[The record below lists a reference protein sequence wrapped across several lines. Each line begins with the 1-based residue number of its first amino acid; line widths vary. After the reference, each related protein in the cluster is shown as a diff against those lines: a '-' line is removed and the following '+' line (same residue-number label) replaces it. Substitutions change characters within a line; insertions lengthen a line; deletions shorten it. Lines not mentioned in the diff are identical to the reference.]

1 MARRYD
7 HLGDVEV
14 FLAVVEAGSM
24 TAAAVVLGSTP
35 SVLSRAVSRLET
47 RLGAQLLRRSTRRLV
62 LTDSG
67 RQYLEEMQGAF
78 ARIDAAEGALSDATE
93 GAALTGRV
101 RLSVPTTYGH
111 YRLPVMLAGFA
122 RAFPLVRVEL
132 SIANRNVDLI
142 AEGYDLAIRLGR
154 LPDSGLSLRRLEDAP
169 LRLAASPAYLAQAGT
184 PEALDDLARHRLLAF
199 VMPSTGRP
207 SPWLMNRPEG
217 VSEWHPQGTVTIL
230 DDVLGCVS
238 LAEAGLG
245 ICQSYDF
252 IVADRL
258 RRGSLIEVLPAFS
271 GATRPFSII
280 FPTHRHLP
288 AATRTLVDFIA
299 AAARGGT

>member
-14 FLAVVEAGSM
+14 FISVVEKGSLS
-24 TAAAVVLGSTP
+24 AAAVTFGTTP
-35 SVLSRAVSRLET
+35 SVLSRAVTRLET
-47 RLGAQLLRRSTRRLV
+47 RLGIQLLRRSTRRLT
-62 LTDSG
+62 LTDAG
-67 RQYLEEMQGAF
+67 RQYLDEMGAAF
-78 ARIDAAEGALSDATE
+78 DRIDAAETALTQAS

-111 YRLPVMLAGFA
+111 HRLPAMLS
-122 RAFPLVRVEL
+122 AFTSAHPQLRVEL

-142 AEGYDLAIRLGR
+142 AEGFDLAIRLGE

-169 LRLAASPAYLAQAGT
+169 LRLLASPGYLAQHGM
-184 PEALDDLARHRLLAF
+184 PRDLVELAHHRLLPF
-199 VMPSTGRP
+199 IMPSTGRAA
-207 SPWLMNRPEG
+207 PWLLRHGGTSMEWQPEG
-217 VSEWHPQGTVTIL
+217 AVTVL
-230 DDVLGCVS
+230 DDVLGCVA

-252 IVADRL
+252 VAAAQL
-258 RRGSLIEVLPAFS
+258 QRGTLVEVLPNLS

-280 FPTHRHLP
+280 FPAHRHL
-288 AATRTLVDFIA
+288 AARTRALIDSLV
-299 AAARGGT
+299 AAARA